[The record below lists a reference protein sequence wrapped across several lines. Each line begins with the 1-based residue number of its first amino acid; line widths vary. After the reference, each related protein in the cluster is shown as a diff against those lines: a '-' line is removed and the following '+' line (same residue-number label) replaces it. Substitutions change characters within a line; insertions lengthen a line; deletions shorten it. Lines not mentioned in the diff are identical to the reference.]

1 MHGKPFYTVICA
13 NRYRILRLFM
23 IKEEIGTG
31 ATVEEA
37 KASALVKLGLSEYD
51 EFTVEV
57 LQNPTKK
64 ILGLFGGSPA
74 KVKITTQVSEQKQE
88 KKHRQ
93 DNKKPQKN
101 EKKHEKKPE
110 NKKSAPVKKEKVQE
124 AAPEKAE
131 KQEKAELPL
140 EITNN
145 YTETAEY
152 IKSMVLALGM
162 EKCEVTEMSNEEEIY
177 FELQCGDDYG
187 IIIGKRGETLDALQ
201 YLARMVANKGRESY
215 KRVSINVGNYRAK
228 REETL
233 KALAHKTA
241 ARAVRQGRSISLEPM
256 NPYERRVIHT
266 AVQDIEGAT
275 SHSVGTDLD
284 RRVVIAPIG
293 GGSRGNDR
301 RNYNR
306 DRGGRRERREPY
318 KPEVSPDR
326 APKSD
331 MDGFLY
337 GPIDFKAADE
347 SKAEE

>member
-1 MHGKPFYTVICA
+1 
-13 NRYRILRLFM
+13 M

-37 KASALVKLGLSEYD
+37 KASALLKLGISEYD

-74 KVKITTQVSEQKQE
+74 KVKVSAQIPE
-88 KKHRQ
+88 KKQ
-93 DNKKPQKN
+93 DNKNKQENRKTQKKVQQ
-101 EKKHEKKPE
+101 ERKSE
-110 NKKSAPVKKEKVQE
+110 NKKSASVKAEPASE
-124 AAPEKAE
+124 PAPEKT
-131 KQEKAELPL
+131 ELPL
-140 EITNN
+140 EKTNN
-145 YTETAEY
+145 YTETANY

-177 FELQCGDDYG
+177 FELDCGDDYG

-201 YLARMVANKGRESY
+201 YLARMVANKGRQSY

-233 KALAHKTA
+233 KSLAHKTA
-241 ARAVRQGRSISLEPM
+241 LRAVRQGRSISLEPM

-275 SHSVGTDLD
+275 SHSVGSDLD
-284 RRVVIAPIG
+284 RRVVIAPVDGGRTG
-293 GGSRGNDR
+293 GGR
-301 RNYNR
+301 RNGYNRDGRR
-306 DRGGRRERREPY
+306 DRGGRREAY
-318 KPEVSPDR
+318 KPEVSSDR

-337 GPIDFKAADE
+337 GPIDFKAPEADE
-347 SKAEE
+347 NKGE